1 MAITLEQVRA
11 ILAADEPDYAAAARL
26 GPQILPHLKKL
37 IASGDEAD
45 ASKAASLASRI
56 DDDRAVELLRAAA
69 NSPSSLVRLAVA
81 GGVRRLTR
89 PSASG
94 VLMALLND
102 RDAGVR
108 KLAIKSSAN
117 RDNSALLAKIGDLSR
132 NDPTPAVRSLAGKV
146 ASAAR
151 NKRPTGLA

>member
-26 GPQILPHLKKL
+26 GPQILPHLKQL
-37 IASGDEAD
+37 IAGGDEAY
-45 ASKAASLASRI
+45 ASKAASLASRF
-56 DDDRAVELLRAAA
+56 DDDRAVEVLRDAT
-69 NSPSSLVRLAVA
+69 NSPSSLVRMAVA

-89 PSASG
+89 PSASA

-108 KLAIKSSAN
+108 KLAIKSSAT

-132 NDPTPAVRSLAGKV
+132 SDPTPAVRSLAAKV
-146 ASAAR
+146 VDLAR
-151 NKRPTGLA
+151 RKRSTGLA

>member
-45 ASKAASLASRI
+45 ASKAVSLASRI
-56 DDDRAVELLRAAA
+56 DDDHAVELLRDAA
-69 NSPSSLVRLAVA
+69 NSTSSLVRLAVA

-89 PSASG
+89 PAASG

-108 KLAIKSSAN
+108 KLAIKSSAT

-132 NDPTPAVRSLAGKV
+132 SDPTPAVRSLAAKV
-146 ASAAR
+146 VSAAR
-151 NKRPTGLA
+151 SKRPTGLA